1 MRKNMHVSIVLHPL
15 FFFRHR
21 LLPEPSRRPPSLVPL
36 SALQCPPLLGVD
48 HVRGLRL
55 ACPVR
60 RRGLG
65 RRDADVLACRGLV
78 LAVAS
83 FNWSWVA
90 LACGCTWPAWP
101 WPDQGGAAAAGG
113 GVPGGGRPAAAAAD
127 GKAEEPQFL
136 VLE

>member
-1 MRKNMHVSIVLHPL
+1 VS
-15 FFFRHR
+15 
-21 LLPEPSRRPPSLVPL
+21 
-36 SALQCPPLLGVD
+36 AAD
-48 HVRGLRL
+48 ARGLRL

-90 LACGCTWPAWP
+90 MA
-101 WPDQGGAAAAGG
+101 DQGGAAAAGG
-113 GVPGGGRPAAAAAD
+113 GVPGGGRPAAAVAD

>member
-1 MRKNMHVSIVLHPL
+1 MCKNTNLLV
-15 FFFRHR
+15 FRHR
-21 LLPEPSRRPPSLVPL
+21 LLPAPSRRPPCPVPL

-60 RRGLG
+60 RRG
-65 RRDADVLACRGLV
+65 AHVLACCGLG

-83 FNWSWVA
+83 FSWSWVA